1 MADLHSRFFGFWHT
15 MLHDLFAGFWK
26 DLMFSQP
33 CASITGQLPGGVDI
47 FKTDRPGKLTW
58 NCNRLG
64 TGLGSDFNWEP
75 KNRLPGARHLLKLEA
90 RGASSSGPTSAP
102 SARHLQA
109 CFWERMV
116 FLSSY
121 SFAPHFSAFMS
132 ALLCSGCL
140 ASVSTL
146 QLQRNRYAKEK
157 EGWCHLFLSSCR
169 CFLVFGIWY
178 FLNGRDFDSSSMW
191 QMTTW
196 LF

>member
-1 MADLHSRFFGFWHT
+1 MGQISTGSQRTGCQVLDTCSS
-15 MLHDLFAGFWK
+15 WK
-26 DLMFSQP
+26 LEVPAPQ
-33 CASITGQLPGGVDI
+33 GQ
-47 FKTDRPGKLTW
+47 
-58 NCNRLG
+58 RL
-64 TGLGSDFNWEP
+64 L
-75 KNRLPGARHLLKLEA
+75 RLPGTCRPVSE
-90 RGASSSGPTSAP
+90 REWSSSLVTP
-102 SARHLQA
+102 SLHISL
-109 CFWERMV
+109 
-116 FLSSY
+116 
-121 SFAPHFSAFMS
+121 PFMS

>member
-1 MADLHSRFFGFWHT
+1 MSDLHSRFFGFWHT
-15 MLHDLFAGFWK
+15 MLHDMFAGLWE

-58 NCNRLG
+58 NCKRLG
-64 TGLGSDFNWEP
+64 TSLGSDFNWES
-75 KNRLPGARHLLKLEA
+75 KNKLPGARHLFKLEA

-121 SFAPHFSAFMS
+121 SFAPHFSAFYVCS
-132 ALLCSGCL
+132 VVLWVPGFCFHSPAAAQQLCK
-140 ASVSTL
+140 
-146 QLQRNRYAKEK
+146 RER

-178 FLNGRDFDSSSMW
+178 FLNDRDFDSSSM
-191 QMTTW
+191 
-196 LF
+196 